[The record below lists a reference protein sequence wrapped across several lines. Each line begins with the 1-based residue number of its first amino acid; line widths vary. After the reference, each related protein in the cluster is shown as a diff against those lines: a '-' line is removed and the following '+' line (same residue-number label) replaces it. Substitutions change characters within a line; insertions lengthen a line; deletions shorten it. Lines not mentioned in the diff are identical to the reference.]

1 MINTFKNLKKTE
13 QIQIIKDQ
21 ISKQKQMKNE
31 LTKLNHDIINLIIES
46 NLEEQLKTILIEDL
60 SLDTNNLT
68 NEKTR

>member
-60 SLDTNNLT
+60 SIDTNNLT

>member
-1 MINTFKNLKKTE
+1 
-13 QIQIIKDQ
+13 
-21 ISKQKQMKNE
+21 MKNE